1 MADTPETKTP
11 LSIEEQLS
19 QIQTTLKGIIGSN
32 INPLQILNTLYDI
45 DNQAMKV
52 AKSMGVG
59 AENAS
64 NITKNISASVKEVRL
79 LGGTFEDVV
88 KVQLGAV
95 EALGRNLV
103 LSDKIYEGF
112 VATVKVTGQETP
124 KLVTAFKDIG
134 ISTYSITEQMED
146 VVNSARAIGVN
157 AKAVSDTVVKNIGA
171 LNMYNFKGGVEG
183 LAKMAAQATNLRI
196 DMSKTLDFAEKVYN
210 PEAAIETAAALQR
223 LGVVQSDLLDP
234 LRLMDLSQNN
244 PAELQNQLVEMSK
257 QFVKL
262 NEQGRFEIMPG
273 EQRRLRE
280 ISKELNISYDQ
291 LTRMAIGA
299 SELDDKMKKI
309 SFPDTFDE
317 DQKKMIANLAEMDKE
332 GKGYKITISGEEL
345 GLDEAINKLS
355 SDEKLLNKF
364 MKDQKPINM
373 EDLAK
378 EQLSF
383 IEGIAADVNSLT
395 GRVPFGIAGS
405 DNANQLLR
413 SFGQGLTKFVEGTN
427 EIIGTNKQITKG
439 FDDIYK
445 KTNESIT
452 EYVTEF
458 FSISNSL
465 IDNLKL
471 TLPNAIVKGHE
482 LIKEKGIV
490 GAAEEIITGNNT
502 TEVQDFIKLPGEVI
516 QPLPQD
522 TLFGGTGFEEMM
534 SRIASVTNT
543 QKNNTETSTPQNT
556 TTTADINVNFK
567 FDVPPQIDT
576 NQLLLALNTT
586 DFKQTIIKTVVDAF
600 NPDETSPTKKMNSFT
615 RT

>member
-157 AKAVSDTVVKNIGA
+157 AKAVSDTVVKNIGV

-210 PEAAIETAAALQR
+210 PEGAIETAAALQR

-280 ISKELNISYDQ
+280 ISKELGIGYDQ

-364 MKDQKPINM
+364 MEDQKPIKM

-378 EQLSF
+378 KQLSF
-383 IEGIAADVNSLT
+383 VEDIAAKVNSLT
-395 GRVPFGIAGS
+395 GRIPFGVAGS

-413 SFGQGLTKFVEGTN
+413 SFGQGLNTFVEGTN
-427 EIIGTNKQITKG
+427 KIIGTNEQITKG
-439 FDDIYK
+439 FDDIYE

-452 EYVTEF
+452 GYITEF
-458 FSISNSL
+458 FSISNGL
-465 IDNLKL
+465 ISDLKL
-471 TLPNAIVKGHE
+471 TLPNAIIKGHE

-490 GAAEEIITGNNT
+490 GAAAEFITGNNT

-586 DFKQTIIKTVVDAF
+586 DFKQTIIKTVADAF
-600 NPDETSPTKKMNSFT
+600 SPDETSPTKKMNSFT